1 MNRQDLNLDI
11 LKDKVIECILCDL
24 SKSRTNAVPGNGN
37 TRDKIMMIGEAPGK
51 NEDQN
56 GVPFIGSAGKILDK
70 ALSEG
75 GLDRSDVYITNVV
88 KCRPPDNRVPTDKE
102 IQICT
107 SNYLKNEIRLISPK
121 IICILG
127 STALK
132 SLLGYEH
139 MSKYRGKIVNIA
151 PHKYFI
157 TYHPA
162 ATIYNSKLKQVFF
175 EDIKKLGR
183 IVKGDSNTLED
194 YL

>member
-24 SKSRTNAVPGNGN
+24 SKSRTHAVPGNGN

-175 EDIKKLGR
+175 EDIKNLGR

>member
-1 MNRQDLNLDI
+1 LNRQDLNLDI
-11 LKDKVIECILCDL
+11 LKDKVIKCILCDL
-24 SKSRTNAVPGNGN
+24 YKSRTHAVPGNGN

-107 SNYLKNEIRLISPK
+107 TNYLKNEIRLISPK